1 VTVDCFSFI
10 PVSSCLPPLTG
21 SVSADLPRWTIGD
34 GGKRGSPI
42 RVKAR
47 LAFQSAP
54 ARDDHGSVGRILVAE
69 DSLIVRRLVV
79 EMLADGGH
87 TVVGEVGSGTEAIE
101 RYRELEPDLVVLD
114 VNMPGCDGFTAA
126 ESILAEDG
134 DARIVIASVLLD
146 EQRKARARELG
157 VVAVLG
163 KPFETDVLLA
173 AVDRALG

>member
-1 VTVDCFSFI
+1 MSAA
-10 PVSSCLPPLTG
+10 PPL
-21 SVSADLPRWTIGD
+21 WTIGN
-34 GGKRGSPI
+34 GGKRASPF
-42 RVKAR
+42 RVKGRRACQ
-47 LAFQSAP
+47 AAP

-79 EMLADGGH
+79 EMLSDGGH

-101 RYRELEPDLVVLD
+101 RYRELAPDLVVLD

-134 DARIVIASVLLD
+134 EARIVIASVLLD
-146 EQRKARARELG
+146 EQRRSRARELG
-157 VVAVLG
+157 IAEVLA
-163 KPFETDVLLA
+163 KPFEVEVLLD